1 MKIEKINDTQIR
13 CILTKED
20 LMRREIKISELAYGS
35 EKAKELFREM
45 MQQAS
50 FEFGFEAEDIPLMIE
65 AIPLST
71 ESIILV
77 ITKVEYPEELDTRF
91 SRFSDGPDEEDT
103 SLSDDHSSAA
113 PESADSVL
121 DLFRKIQEKAKES
134 IPAEKQPDT
143 PFIPLKDTIPVKPQ
157 TFNITKLFRFRNMSD
172 VIRLS
177 HVLGR
182 FRCENSVLYRE
193 PKTGQFLMVLSKG
206 THSPED
212 FNRICNILTE
222 YGQRTRSNAASEE
235 YFREHLKV
243 LADGNALQTL
253 ANTEK

>member
-20 LMRREIKISELAYGS
+20 LIRREIKISELAYGS
-35 EKAKELFREM
+35 DKAKELFREM

-91 SRFSDGPDEEDT
+91 SRFSDAPDEEDA
-103 SLSDDHSSAA
+103 SLSDDRSAA
-113 PESADSVL
+113 QPESADSVL
-121 DLFRKIQEKAKES
+121 DLFRKIQEKAKD
-134 IPAEKQPDT
+134 AVLVEKQPDA
-143 PFIPLKDTIPVKPQ
+143 PFIPLKDTVPVKPG
-157 TFNITKLFRFRNMSD
+157 TINITKLFRFRNMSE

-182 FRCENSVLYRE
+182 FHCENSVLYKE
-193 PKTGQFLMVLSKG
+193 PKTGQFLMVFSKG
-206 THSPED
+206 ANSPED

-222 YGQRTRSNAASEE
+222 YAVQEKYTEGLEAH
-235 YFREHLKV
+235 FREYYDTIIPEHAMEV
-243 LADGNALQTL
+243 LS
-253 ANTEK
+253 EI